1 MFASHKSPITKLPIR
16 PVLKHSKTLPLA
28 VGLSIIT
35 GTFTVGVSPTP
46 AQVSS
51 TLIAQS
57 ASSIGNVSVTDRGDG
72 YYVARVLVKASP
84 EVAWKVLTDYN
95 NFSNFNNSNLASSQ
109 VVEHQG
115 NERTVKQ
122 KSKYGTNITL
132 EMVEVPQKQI
142 NFRLRSGD
150 YLKSLQ
156 GTWQITAQSSDT
168 VLITQSVKV
177 EPNLPFN
184 IGANVFYNE
193 FAKGLAQS
201 VNSVSNEIS
210 RRAQ

>member
-1 MFASHKSPITKLPIR
+1 M
-16 PVLKHSKTLPLA
+16 A
-28 VGLSIIT
+28 VCLSIIT
-35 GTFTVGVSPTP
+35 GTVTAVISPAP

-57 ASSIGNVSVTDRGDG
+57 TLTFGKVEVTSESNGN
-72 YYVARVLVKASP
+72 YVARVLVKASP

-95 NFSNFNNSNLASSQ
+95 NFSNFKNSNLASSQ
-109 VVEHQG
+109 IVEHQG

-122 KSKYGTNITL
+122 TSKYGTNITL
-132 EMVEVPQKQI
+132 EMVEVPQKEI

-156 GTWQITAQSSDT
+156 GTWQIIPQSSGT
-168 VLITQSVKV
+168 VMITQSVKV

-184 IGANVFYNE
+184 MGANIFYNE
-193 FAKGLAQS
+193 FVKGLAQS
-201 VNSVSNEIS
+201 VNSVSDEIS
-210 RRAQ
+210 RRS

>member
-1 MFASHKSPITKLPIR
+1 MI
-16 PVLKHSKTLPLA
+16 KHSKSLPLA
-28 VGLSIIT
+28 VCLSIIT
-35 GTFTVGVSPTP
+35 GTVTAVISPAP

-57 ASSIGNVSVTDRGDG
+57 TLTFGKVEVTSESNGN
-72 YYVARVLVKASP
+72 YVARVLVKASP

-95 NFSNFNNSNLASSQ
+95 NFSNFKNSNLASSQ
-109 VVEHQG
+109 IVEHQG

-122 KSKYGTNITL
+122 TSKYGTNITL
-132 EMVEVPQKQI
+132 EMVEVPQKEI

-156 GTWQITAQSSDT
+156 GTWQIIPQSSGT
-168 VLITQSVKV
+168 VMITQSVKV

-184 IGANVFYNE
+184 MGANIFYNE
-193 FAKGLAQS
+193 FVKGLAQS
-201 VNSVSNEIS
+201 VNSVSDEIS
-210 RRAQ
+210 RRS